1 MRSCPRR
8 QIRGRFWHR
17 GPTRWA
23 LVGITDPATTDG
35 RYHERAGPGVWYASS
50 QEQAAWAE
58 LFRHFIDEGVD
69 PFEVRRRVGP
79 ADVHDLNALDLTD
92 PNVHQILGVKADQLI
107 SYDLTLCH
115 QIADAAHKAGFEGI
129 LAPAVALPGRTP
141 LVVFGTGLV
150 KLHPGVSRIAS
161 PPPRLADLLRL
172 IRPHADVPAGVR
184 ALLVSLYRSDPPE
197 ATEHIDQRPPSH
209 NQRNS

>member
-1 MRSCPRR
+1 
-8 QIRGRFWHR
+8 
-17 GPTRWA
+17 
-23 LVGITDPATTDG
+23 
-35 RYHERAGPGVWYASS
+35 
-50 QEQAAWAE
+50 
-58 LFRHFIDEGVD
+58 
-69 PFEVRRRVGP
+69 
-79 ADVHDLNALDLTD
+79 
-92 PNVHQILGVKADQLI
+92 
-107 SYDLTLCH
+107 
-115 QIADAAHKAGFEGI
+115 
-129 LAPAVALPGRTP
+129 